1 MQILKVYFSRYTKR
15 NGVKIWIN
23 QCIIMKFQIK
33 YKKNAI
39 LIEAEEKLKRKI
51 RYNSHS
57 MYNNK

>member
-1 MQILKVYFSRYTKR
+1 
-15 NGVKIWIN
+15 
-23 QCIIMKFQIK
+23 MKFQIK
-33 YKKNAI
+33 YKKNAV